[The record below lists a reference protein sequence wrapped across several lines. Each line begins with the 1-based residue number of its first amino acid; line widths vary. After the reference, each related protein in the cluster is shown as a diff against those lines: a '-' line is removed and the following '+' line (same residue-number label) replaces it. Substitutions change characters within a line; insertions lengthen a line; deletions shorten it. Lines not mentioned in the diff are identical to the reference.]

1 VADTPALCGNFNYPT
16 AYRIGPGRVVE
27 LAAVCREL
35 GIERPLVVT
44 DPGIAALPFFAAIL
58 ERLAE
63 AGLAAH
69 VFSAIDA
76 NPAVGHVE
84 AGLAAAKAHAADGCV
99 LVGGGSALDVGKCIA
114 LLARNPGGV
123 LDYEDRGENWK
134 RADEARILPAIAIPT
149 TAGTGSE
156 VGRAAVIL
164 DPSDHA
170 KKIVFHPRLQPR
182 IVLADPEL
190 TLGLPPRLTAATGLD
205 AFAHCFE
212 AFCAPAYHP
221 MADGIALE
229 GMRLI
234 AANLPRA
241 FENGRDLEA
250 RTHLLMA
257 AAMGATAFQK
267 GLGLIHALSHPVG
280 GVTGLHH
287 GTANAIFQPYAMVH
301 NRAAIEARMPRLAHV
316 LGLPAAGVA
325 IGAGAGA
332 SASGA
337 TGTSGPAS
345 RASDANAFEAVLDWF
360 VALRRRLGLPES
372 LAGVL
377 APEQVPAL
385 VPMVLADPS
394 LETNP
399 KPCTAAEIERVLHK
413 SIAGDLTP

>member
-1 VADTPALCGNFNYPT
+1 MADKPPLSGNSNYPT
-16 AYRIGPGRVVE
+16 AYRIGAGRVVE
-27 LAAVCREL
+27 LAAACREL

-44 DPGIAALPFFAAIL
+44 DPGVAALPFFGAIL
-58 ERLAE
+58 ERLAD
-63 AGLAAH
+63 AGLAAR

-76 NPAVGHVE
+76 NPAVGNVE
-84 AGLAAAKAHAADGCV
+84 AGLVLAKAHAADGCV

-114 LLARNPGGV
+114 LLARNPGTV

-134 RADEARILPAIAIPT
+134 RADGARILPSIAVPT

-182 IVLADPEL
+182 LVIADPEL
-190 TLGLPPRLTAATGLD
+190 TLGLPPQLTAATGLD

-212 AFCAPAYHP
+212 AYCAPAYHP

-234 AANLPRA
+234 AENLPRA
-241 FENGRDLEA
+241 FEDGRDVEA

-301 NRAAIEARMPRLAHV
+301 NRAAIEARMPRLAHA
-316 LGLPAAGVA
+316 LGLSATGVA
-325 IGAGAGA
+325 IGAGAAAG
-332 SASGA
+332 G
-337 TGTSGPAS
+337 GPSGPAS

-372 LAGVL
+372 LAGIL
-377 APEQVPAL
+377 APESIPAL

-399 KPCTAAEIERVLHK
+399 KPCTAAEIAHVLAK